1 MRYLKAGSIDK
12 AAAAMREGARILAGG
27 SDLLVRL
34 GRVEPWPEAM
44 VDIKSLPGLGELRQ
58 SDAGLEL
65 GATLRIADLHAAP
78 ELRGYH
84 ALREACR
91 VFAARQIR
99 ERATLGGNLANA
111 SPAADSMPPLI
122 VHGAICHT
130 SVRDLP
136 VEELC
141 TGPGSTCLA
150 TDEIITGVSLPPAR
164 EGSLSF
170 YHKLATRDAMAIS
183 IVGVALCL
191 EMEKGV
197 VLDARVA
204 LGSVAPT
211 VIRARQAEAALIGS
225 RLEPEAVAEAARLAR
240 DEACPIDD
248 IRASARYRS
257 VMIERILGY
266 RLGRLKLRATEVLDS

>member
-1 MRYLKAGSIDK
+1 MRYIKAQNIDEVRSALRK
-12 AAAAMREGARILAGG
+12 GARILAGG

-34 GRVEPWPEAM
+34 GRDEPWPEAL
-44 VDIKSLPGLGELRQ
+44 VDIKSLPDLGGLRQ
-58 SDAGLEL
+58 SAAGFEL

-78 ELRGYH
+78 ELQDYP

-111 SPAADSMPPLI
+111 SPAADCVPPLI

-130 SVRDLP
+130 SAGDLP
-136 VEELC
+136 VEQLSL
-141 TGPGSTCLA
+141 GPGVTCLA
-150 TDEIITGVSLPPAR
+150 KGELITGITLPPPKA
-164 EGSLSF
+164 GSLSF

-183 IVGVALCL
+183 IVGVAVCL
-191 EMEKGV
+191 EMEAGV
-197 VLDARVA
+197 VSKARVA

-211 VIRARQAEAALIGS
+211 VIRAHEAEAALLGS
-225 RLEPEAVAEAARLAR
+225 SLEPEVVAGAARLAR
-240 DEACPIDD
+240 SEASPIDD
-248 IRASARYRS
+248 IRASAKYRS

-266 RLGRLKLRATEVLDS
+266 RLSRLAG

>member
-1 MRYLKAGSIDK
+1 
-12 AAAAMREGARILAGG
+12 MREGARILAGG

-34 GRVEPWPEAM
+34 GRVEPWPAAL

-58 SDAGLEL
+58 SEVGLEL

-78 ELRGYH
+78 ELHCYP

-130 SVRDLP
+130 SVRNLP

-141 TGPGSTCLA
+141 KGPGSTCLA
-150 TDEIITGVSLPPAR
+150 DDEFITGITLPPAR

-211 VIRARQAEAALIGS
+211 VIRARQAEAVLIGS
-225 RLEPEAVAEAARLAR
+225 RLEPEAVAEASRLAR
-240 DEACPIDD
+240 NEASPIDD
-248 IRASARYRS
+248 IRASAGYRS
-257 VMIERILGY
+257 VMVERILGY
-266 RLGRLKLRATEVLDS
+266 RLGRLKLRATEAPDS